1 MKNVKMTINVPED
14 LYKMIKVQSAVN
26 GSTIKD
32 YVVGTISNS
41 MKSQKDEVE
50 KKSKTAASLKKKTPN
65 KSTVKAF
72 KDYEQGRFTS
82 YKSSEELFAKLD
94 EIAKKNS

>member
-1 MKNVKMTINVPED
+1 MKNVKMTFNVPED

-41 MKSQKDEVE
+41 MKNQKDAVE
-50 KKSKTAASLKKKTPN
+50 KKAKTAASVRKKAPN
-65 KSTVKAF
+65 KVTMKAF
-72 KDYEQGRFTS
+72 KDYENGKFTS

-94 EIAKKNS
+94 EIVKKNS

>member
-1 MKNVKMTINVPED
+1 MTINVPED

-41 MKSQKDEVE
+41 MKSGRDESN
-50 KKSKTAASLKKKTPN
+50 KKSVKISANLRKKIPN
-65 KSTVKAF
+65 KTTIRALKE
-72 KDYEQGRFTS
+72 YEQGKFTT

-94 EIAKKNS
+94 EIVKKNS

>member
-1 MKNVKMTINVPED
+1 MTINVPED

-41 MKSQKDEVE
+41 MKNSSAKPTKITKNLR
-50 KKSKTAASLKKKTPN
+50 KKIPN
-65 KSTVKAF
+65 KTTVKAL
-72 KDYEQGRFTS
+72 KQYEKGEFTS
-82 YKSSEELFAKLD
+82 YNSSEELFAELNRL
-94 EIAKKNS
+94 IKNNTKNT

>member
-41 MKSQKDEVE
+41 MKNQKDEAE
-50 KKSKTAASLKKKTPN
+50 KKSKIAGNSKKRLQIKLRLKPLKTTNKADSLLIKVQRNYLPN
-65 KSTVKAF
+65 WMK
-72 KDYEQGRFTS
+72 
-82 YKSSEELFAKLD
+82 
-94 EIAKKNS
+94 